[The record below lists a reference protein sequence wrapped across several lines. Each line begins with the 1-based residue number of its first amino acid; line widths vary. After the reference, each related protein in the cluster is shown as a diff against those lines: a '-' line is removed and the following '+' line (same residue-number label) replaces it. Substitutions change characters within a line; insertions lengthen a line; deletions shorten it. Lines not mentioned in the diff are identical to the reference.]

1 VRSVSAIYC
10 FNLEH
15 PCLVR
20 SRRGPC
26 LTSADNFGFRI
37 RHSPGGERS
46 STQRFHAARVTVV
59 DVDGGRR
66 RSSDHY
72 RACRA
77 SPMCQLADP
86 SAVAHTSKLRLE
98 RCATRSVKTSP
109 FCDPARLPSKGTF
122 RDLRLATL
130 AARHRVG
137 PSVTSLCGLRWF
149 CRQRAVLYAP
159 SPRRSRA
166 AFANAVASARP
177 PFTPACLIDA
187 DASLGQT
194 QPFDFCNEFSKYDT
208 RARTPRALSSPAAG
222 VGPAVVATHD
232 ALLTL
237 LVSSS
242 LDAKKIRARC
252 AAASYA

>member
-1 VRSVSAIYC
+1 MRSVSAIYC

-26 LTSADNFGFRI
+26 LTPADNFGFRI

-59 DVDGGRR
+59 DVAGGRR

-77 SPMCQLADP
+77 SSMCQLADP

-130 AARHRVG
+130 AARHRELV
-137 PSVTSLCGLRWF
+137 PM
-149 CRQRAVLYAP
+149 
-159 SPRRSRA
+159 SRA
-166 AFANAVASARP
+166 CAAYVGFAANVPSS
-177 PFTPACLIDA
+177 TPLHRD
-187 DASLGQT
+187 D
-194 QPFDFCNEFSKYDT
+194 P
-208 RARTPRALSSPAAG
+208 
-222 VGPAVVATHD
+222 
-232 ALLTL
+232 ALLSQTRL
-237 LVSSS
+237 PRLGPRSHPLV
-242 LDAKKIRARC
+242 
-252 AAASYA
+252 